1 MRFARGGTGGA
12 RGCHG
17 CSAVGRSSA
26 LWHAQRI
33 AHRHVRRP
41 RESPRSH
48 AGQQCFVPTHMA
60 HRRAAVFGIE
70 RTIPQEG
77 PCCDRAECWSDVSGD
92 VYEGAGNPRLPRILP
107 ACESRRVSAI
117 CAVPLPA
124 WNIRFSVSSVA
135 LHRHPGA
142 HRGRR
147 GSDDRGGGQGPGC
160 SRRDI
165 RMTTHSQMVAER
177 AAQLLSVE
185 GKVAVVTG
193 AASGIG
199 RGIALLLAEMGASVA
214 IFDVNEQRGG
224 ETATAVGAQRGN
236 AAFVKCDVRSADDCR
251 QAVETVIA
259 KWSRI
264 DVLCNCAGI
273 AIRKDVVDLAED
285 EWDRAL
291 DVTLKG
297 IFLLSREVIPHM
309 IRAGG
314 GGIVNIG
321 SGWSLKGGPKAAS
334 YCAAKGG
341 VVNLTRAMAIDHGM
355 HNIRVNCVCPGDVD
369 TPMLRSECEQLSENS
384 QTFMKAAANRPIA
397 RVGTPA
403 DIANAVLF
411 LVSPM
416 ATWITGT
423 ALVVDGGG
431 LA

>member
-1 MRFARGGTGGA
+1 
-12 RGCHG
+12 
-17 CSAVGRSSA
+17 
-26 LWHAQRI
+26 
-33 AHRHVRRP
+33 
-41 RESPRSH
+41 
-48 AGQQCFVPTHMA
+48 
-60 HRRAAVFGIE
+60 
-70 RTIPQEG
+70 
-77 PCCDRAECWSDVSGD
+77 
-92 VYEGAGNPRLPRILP
+92 
-107 ACESRRVSAI
+107 
-117 CAVPLPA
+117 
-124 WNIRFSVSSVA
+124 
-135 LHRHPGA
+135 
-142 HRGRR
+142 
-147 GSDDRGGGQGPGC
+147 
-160 SRRDI
+160 
-165 RMTTHSQMVAER
+165 MTAHSQMVAER

-214 IFDVNEQRGG
+214 IFDVDEQRGG
-224 ETATAVGAQRGN
+224 ETATAIGAQRGN